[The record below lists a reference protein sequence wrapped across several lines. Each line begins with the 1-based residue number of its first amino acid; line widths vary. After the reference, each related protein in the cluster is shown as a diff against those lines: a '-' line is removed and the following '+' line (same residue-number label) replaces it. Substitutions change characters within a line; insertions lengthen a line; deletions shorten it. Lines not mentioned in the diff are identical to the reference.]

1 LPEIYRQVVRRN
13 GAVVLKIAF
22 LLDEICAGSSS
33 VISGEMVRGMRKRGV
48 DIDVVAIVRRPIDDK
63 MKENLGDIEVKYVQD
78 HMPLW
83 FNRLDFKFPGFSFFS
98 LHHLMYSLFAPWILK
113 DYDLI
118 IASCHYTT
126 FLVRPWS
133 VVQKKPYLLMM
144 WSMAEDTARR
154 EYGSKIIVWL
164 AKILDWWAIGGAKAI
179 LISNH
184 WYKFKKPV
192 YYLYPGCHPIKK
204 LPTKRKPVGFA
215 YDRWDRANDPRKVL
229 RHCRGLITN
238 KWELWFAG
246 YWHDKSLERSFWE
259 EVAKVKYPQSVKWLG
274 ALNQKDIYKILS
286 EVTYHVH
293 LPREPFGMQTWE
305 AMACG
310 CGFMCHP
317 ESGVMDLI
325 DQKKIAFN
333 KDIFEQSKKNTWEHY
348 CDKLLEA
355 INGVG

>member
-1 LPEIYRQVVRRN
+1 VVRRN

-33 VISGEMVRGMRKRGV
+33 VIAGEMVRGMRKRGV
-48 DIDVVAIVRRPIDDK
+48 DIDVIAIVRRPIDDK
-63 MKENLGDIEVKYVQD
+63 MKENLGDVEVKYVQD

-83 FNRLDFKFPGFSFFS
+83 FNRLNFKFPGFSFFS

-154 EYGSKIIVWL
+154 EYKDKKWMIPF
-164 AKILDWWAIGGAKAI
+164 AKLLDWWAIGGAKAI

-192 YYLYPGCHPIKK
+192 YYLYPGCHPVKE
-204 LPTKRKPVGFA
+204 LPTERLPFIFS
-215 YDRWDRANDPRKVL
+215 YDRWDRANDPSYTVRYLKESTKAKEF
-229 RHCRGLITN
+229 I
-238 KWELWFAG
+238 LWLAG
-246 YWHDKSLERSFWE
+246 YWHDE
-259 EVAKVKYPQSVKWLG
+259 EIKTNFLNEFDSYIEGNRIEILG
-274 ALNQKDIYKILS
+274 ALDQKQIYTILK
-286 EVTYHVH
+286 TAHALMH
-293 LPREPFGMQTWE
+293 LPREPFGMQVLE

-310 CGFMCHP
+310 CPVVCHP
-317 ESGVMDLI
+317 ESGVCDLF
-325 DQKKIAFN
+325 DWEKRAKGKYLWQQAKL
-333 KDIFEQSKKNTWEHY
+333 NTWEHY

-355 INGVG
+355 VNECKKANS